1 MKKSGFAR
9 EQLRPQT
16 TYTPH
21 RTQAQTS
28 TYAARTTAPMISTG
42 TTFPETCLTPGLP
55 YQFRHSYPVT
65 PGHYY
70 SQTGT
75 TTTTSLQPPYF
86 STGSQTGTLGSAPAF
101 DTGSYS
107 QQTAMN
113 IGLSSE
119 TAQGTTPQQPTTI
132 HPTTASPFL
141 PVCTRDLSSTFLG
154 AGASYRG
161 SAPQTYSIPPNIP
174 YSSHRG
180 IQTTTTVEQIQSY
193 ANVAAQAAQQH
204 QADTREANV
213 KPSAHTGSAFTPSP
227 EDITKRVHTYPVPV
241 FLPQDMRME
250 KKLSCY
256 KRLEILI
263 EGSEELAGYSRP
275 LRTMGH
281 VDSYDPTTQNG
292 TFKFVIKPTEDAL
305 ECARWTARFK
315 YDQVEKAKC
324 YSGGKYYHTESADI
338 LTGMKAFFSLN
349 TTTNENG
356 KLSLE
361 ARSIVFDY

>member
-21 RTQAQTS
+21 RTQAHTS

-42 TTFPETCLTPGLP
+42 TTFPQTCLTPGLP
-55 YQFRHSYPVT
+55 YQFRHSYPVA

-75 TTTTSLQPPYF
+75 TATTSLQPPYF
-86 STGSQTGTLGSAPAF
+86 STGSQAGTLGSAPPF

-119 TAQGTTPQQPTTI
+119 TAQGTTPQQPSSI
-132 HPTTASPFL
+132 HPTTGSPFL

-161 SAPQTYSIPPNIP
+161 SASQTYSIPPNIP

-204 QADTREANV
+204 QADTREADV
-213 KPSAHTGSAFTPSP
+213 KSSTLTEKEFTPSS
-227 EDITKRVHTYPVPV
+227 EDIRRFHTYPAPV
-241 FLPQDMRME
+241 FIPENMIL
-250 KKLSCY
+250 KNKASCY
-256 KRLEILI
+256 KRLETLI
-263 EGSEELAGYSRP
+263 KDREELAGYSRP
-275 LRTMGH
+275 LRTLGH
-281 VDSYDPTTQNG
+281 VESYDPTTQKG
-292 TFKFVIKPTEDAL
+292 TFKFVIKPTKDAQD
-305 ECARWTARFK
+305 CARWTASFK
-315 YDQVEKAKC
+315 YDQVEKAEC
-324 YSGGKYYHTESADI
+324 YSGDKYYHTESANI
-338 LTGMKAFFSLN
+338 LPRMKAFFSLN
-349 TTTNENG
+349 TTTSENG
-356 KLSLE
+356 ELILK
-361 ARSIVFDY
+361 ARSIVFQN